1 MADAI
6 SPNHSS
12 YCIALQPI
20 CDSSLRHVA
29 DELLYRATGDA
40 SNAMFDE
47 AMTATARV
55 CTTAFYETGVKA
67 LSGNRRMFINV
78 PRDWLIKP
86 ELMPHE
92 SERIV
97 LEVLESVQGDAEVV
111 SALRELKSRGYTIAL
126 DDFVLTPQT
135 RPLLE
140 FADIIKI
147 DVLETDVRST
157 DIDHYLSLNITLLAE
172 KVEDWGTFEYCRER
186 GFTLFQGYFYA
197 RPKAQQSTAFRGG
210 HNISANLP
218 LINALKN
225 PQVSFQEV
233 EQLLKQNPDLCVR
246 LLRMA
251 NSAQFQ
257 PAVPITSIKQTLN
270 LIGLNRLHTLVITL
284 MLANDEPASL
294 VQLPEVLTC
303 AAMCEKLASH
313 DFNTD
318 PDAAFMAGLLSKAG
332 PMLGMSLAEFCKE
345 PRLSSE
351 IRDALIDHA
360 GELGKIL
367 KIVHMFEHAKLRKA
381 SPKNIARLN
390 MYFLECRQ
398 WANNVLT
405 GFEG

>member
-1 MADAI
+1 MPNAI

-20 CDSSLRHVA
+20 CDSSLTHVA
-29 DELLYRATGDA
+29 DELLYRATGEA
-40 SNAMFDE
+40 SNADIDDPI
-47 AMTATARV
+47 TATARV

-67 LSGNRRMFINV
+67 LSGNRRMFFNA

-111 SALRELKSRGYTIAL
+111 SALKELKSRGYTIAL
-126 DDFVLTPQT
+126 DDFILTPQT

-147 DVLETDVRST
+147 DVLETDLPLA
-157 DIDHYLSLNITLLAE
+157 DIDYYLSLGITLLAE
-172 KVEDWGTFEYCRER
+172 KVEDWETFEYYRER

-197 RPKAQQSTAFRGG
+197 RPKTQESTAVRGG
-210 HNISANLP
+210 HNLKAHLQ
-218 LINALKN
+218 LINTLKN
-225 PQVSFQEV
+225 PQVTFQEV
-233 EQLLKQNPDLCVR
+233 EQLLKQHPDLCVR

-251 NSAQFQ
+251 NSAQFH
-257 PAVPITSIKQTLN
+257 PAVPITSIKHVLN
-270 LIGLNRLHTLVITL
+270 LLGLNRLHTLVITL
-284 MLANDEPASL
+284 MLANDEPANL
-294 VQLPEVLTC
+294 VQLPEVLTR

-313 DFNTD
+313 DFNAD

-332 PMLGMSLAEFCKE
+332 SMLGMSLKEFCQE
-345 PRLSSE
+345 PLLSDE

-360 GELGKIL
+360 GELGRIL
-367 KIVHMFEHAKLRKA
+367 KLVHMFEHAKLRKA
-381 SPKNIARLN
+381 KPRSIARLN
-390 MYFLECRQ
+390 TYFLECRQ
-398 WANNVLT
+398 WANDVLT
-405 GFEG
+405 GFEN